1 MTQRKPNAWQLI
13 KSVMGA
19 MVGIQSEKQ
28 RHEDFSTSSP
38 LPFILVGVLFTL
50 LFVVILW
57 TIVSWVLA

>member
-1 MTQRKPNAWQLI
+1 MTKRKPNTWQLI

-19 MVGIQSEKQ
+19 MVGIQSERQ
-28 RHEDFSTSSP
+28 RQEDFSASSP
-38 LPFILVGVLFTL
+38 LPFILVGLLFTL

>member
-1 MTQRKPNAWQLI
+1 MTNRKPNTWQLI

-19 MVGIQSEKQ
+19 MVGIQSERQ
-28 RHEDFSTSSP
+28 RQEDFSASSP
-38 LPFILVGVLFTL
+38 LPFILVGLLFTL